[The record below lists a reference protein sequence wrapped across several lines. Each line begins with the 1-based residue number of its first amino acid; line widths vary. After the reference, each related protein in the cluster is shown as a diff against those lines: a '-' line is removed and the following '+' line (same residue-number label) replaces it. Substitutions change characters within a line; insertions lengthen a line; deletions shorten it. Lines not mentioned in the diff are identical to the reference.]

1 MVGNGVTNWKY
12 DGVPARVEQAYY
24 FGIID
29 DAMYNKMQAC
39 DWAYFDVDPSSFS
52 TDCVNMMNDFEALFK
67 NI

>member
-29 DAMYNKMQAC
+29 DTMYKNMQAC
-39 DWAYFDVDPSSFS
+39 DWAYFDVEP
-52 TDCVNMMNDFEALFK
+52 
-67 NI
+67 